1 LTFASLLE
9 RHRPA
14 LLCVAIALALVG
26 LAAGFGVPVGL
37 FPVTSFP
44 RIRIEIDA
52 GSMPANQM
60 LIQVTQPLEEQ
71 ARALPGVVEV
81 VSTTSRGS
89 AEIFVDF
96 PWGWD
101 MNQALLRVDSAF
113 AQTLPDL
120 PAGTTYDAIQMSPNV
135 LMPFVSYALVSDQA
149 SAVALR
155 RLAQYQIAPLLTG
168 IPGIRRV
175 GVLGGQTPE
184 IEVTVS
190 LDKLR
195 AYSLTLADVT
205 QALSNTN
212 QLTAIG
218 RLEDNDRLY
227 LTIGN
232 NAFSSAQSVGQVP
245 LRTGKN
251 GIVRLADVAQVQN
264 GTVPQWLLVNDNG
277 KPAVTIDVYQQDQA
291 DSLSLEKTVDSTIN
305 SFIARQPG
313 VHLYRWYDQT
323 QLVRSSISAMAEAIV
338 IGLIFAALVVLG
350 FLRNWR
356 AAAVA
361 MIIVPMS
368 LLITVL
374 VLYVLGM
381 TFNIMTLGGL
391 AAAIGL
397 LIDDVIVMIEHIARR
412 AGASGVAQ
420 PQSAVLPAARE
431 FLLPLF
437 GSSLATIIIFIP
449 LAFLSGVTGAFFKFL
464 SVTMVTALVVSY
476 ALTALIVPLLVRSL
490 VDFKRWKDPAQGRES
505 WLTRLHGRALH
516 VLFARPWLIG
526 VALVVL
532 AAAGV
537 LAYRHVGTGF
547 LPNMDEGGFV
557 LDYQTAPGTS
567 LTESN
572 RELQQ
577 IEDLLHANPYVYT
590 FSRRTGAGLGGDL
603 KEAYQGDFFVKLV
616 DTRRPPLDQIMDQ
629 INGQITAQIP
639 GIQIDPHQ
647 LLDDMINDMVGRPQ
661 PIVINLSGDPATL
674 NSAANKLAD
683 ALGKVPGIVP
693 DSVNSGVIPA
703 GDALEV
709 QVDPAAAATQ
719 GATAADIQDQ
729 LTHYLYGTVVTHFV
743 GAVQDIGVRLHLAAS
758 GGERIYREA
767 LANVPL
773 RSPSG
778 RVFPLHMVGRVNF
791 VPGQPEIDRDNL
803 EQIAAVTAEIGGGHD
818 LGSTMAAVQKVLR
831 TPGILPAGIRYTI
844 GGEYKQQQLA
854 LAGMIKVF
862 TAAAV
867 AEFVLLLFLYSRF
880 WLPLI
885 IIGTAVVSAGAVF
898 VGLWIT
904 GTLFNITA
912 MMGMVMIVGIGTEMA
927 IFFASEYQAL
937 EKEMSPR
944 DSLARAARDRLRP
957 ITMSTVAMVLA
968 LLPLGVAISGSGDQ
982 MLQPLAIAIIAGV
995 IVQLPM
1001 VLLLM
1006 PVLVGLT
1013 IRRTAAPSGH
1023 AG

>member
-1 LTFASLLE
+1 MTFASLLE

-245 LRTGKN
+245 LRTGKS